1 MHMVNWSTITLPKD
15 RGGLDLYQ
23 MQYRNQVILAKLC
36 WRLANESEAPWAKKL
51 AKKYLTPRRLSKEG
65 RNRPCSRIWSACKKG
80 GPIHVKGL
88 KWSVKN
94 GLQVN
99 LWLDFWLP
107 NGTLRILIEGPLTR
121 YEDKV
126 MLHQCFDIGT
136 GWNLQNSS
144 FVLPNQVLESTKGT
158 PFSCDTNS
166 EDSLIWA
173 YSKNG
178 SFSLSSAYLLAQG
191 LNSLNLDIVSLSWVW
206 KTTTLPQVQFF
217 I

>member
-1 MHMVNWSTITLPKD
+1 MKVKPLGQRSWQRNISLL
-15 RGGLDLYQ
+15 GGYLKRAGIAHVHESGLLARKEDLF
-23 MQYRNQVILAKLC
+23 M
-36 WRLANESEAPWAKKL
+36 
-51 AKKYLTPRRLSKEG
+51 SK
-65 RNRPCSRIWSACKKG
+65 
-80 GPIHVKGL
+80 V
-88 KWSVKN
+88 WSVKN

-144 FVLPNQVLESTKGT
+144 IVLPNQVLESMKGT

-173 YSKNG
+173 YSKDG